1 VTDSEGNS
9 IAFRYDAAGRVTR
22 TTCAEGT
29 FEQTT
34 YSKLDPQLWRDRL
47 GRFTEYTYNANRD
60 LAAVRDPLGE
70 SSGRACTLNSGRACS
85 RNV

>member
-22 TTCAEGT
+22 TTCADGT

-34 YSKLDPQLWRDRL
+34 YSKLDP
-47 GRFTEYTYNANRD
+47 
-60 LAAVRDPLGE
+60 
-70 SSGRACTLNSGRACS
+70 
-85 RNV
+85 